1 MKVGLITANPG
12 HPVLVAVTRLLTPEH
27 EVVHLDPEH
36 EVVCLGPEREEVVR
50 LGPEREEVR
59 LGPEGACHGPADVYL
74 LKARTPRAL
83 ALAARLEESG
93 ARVINSAAA
102 TARCQDRVEMAER
115 ARAAGLPFARTLA
128 VMTPRELAAAGEPP
142 VPLVIKSRNSRRHD
156 LVARADGAVRLR
168 ELAADWPEEPVVVQE
183 FTANSGWD
191 HKLWVV
197 AGRLFAGLRR
207 SELSPEGRGG
217 TLPLPVAELPAAWV
231 EAVLRVGEVFE
242 LDVYGVDVLDAG
254 GGAPLIVDINAF
266 PGIRGQA
273 GAPEALAELAL
284 STAMRNGG
292 SRTAMGDG
300 GSRTAM
306 SDGGSRTA
314 MGDGGSRTAM
324 GDGGIRT
331 AKRDGGIRT
340 AMRDEGKV
348 SEVAW
353 R

>member
-1 MKVGLITANPG
+1 MKVGLITADPG
-12 HPVLVAVTRLLTPEH
+12 HPVLAAVTRLLTPEH

-36 EVVCLGPEREEVVR
+36 EVVQLDPEGMRPGSE
-50 LGPEREEVR
+50 GACP
-59 LGPEGACHGPADVYL
+59 GPEGRAGRGPADVYL

-83 ALAARLEESG
+83 ALAARLEECG
-93 ARVINSAAA
+93 APVLNSVAA
-102 TARCQDRVEMAER
+102 TSRCQDRVEMAEL
-115 ARAAGLPFARTLA
+115 ARAAGLPFART
-128 VMTPRELAAAGEPP
+128 VGVTTPRELAAAGEPP
-142 VPLVIKSRNSRRHD
+142 VPLVIKSRYSRRHD
-156 LVARADGAVRLR
+156 LVARADSAVRLR
-168 ELAADWPEEPVVVQE
+168 ALAADWLEEPVVVQE

-231 EAVLRVGEVFE
+231 AAVLRVGEVFGLE
-242 LDVYGVDVLDAG
+242 VYGVDVLDAG

-284 STAMRNGG
+284 RTAMRN
-292 SRTAMGDG
+292 
-300 GSRTAM
+300 
-306 SDGGSRTA
+306 
-314 MGDGGSRTAM
+314 
-324 GDGGIRT
+324 
-331 AKRDGGIRT
+331 
-340 AMRDEGKV
+340 EGKA

-353 R
+353 Q